1 MSVIQFT
8 EFCIKYQYDSL
19 MIAQQTLKNTVRATG
34 VGIHS
39 GQKVFITLRP
49 APVDTGIVFR
59 RVDYKRP
66 FSIKASAT
74 QVGETSMSTTL
85 VKNGIK
91 VGTVEHLMAAFAG
104 MNIDN
109 CYVDLSAS
117 EVPVMDGSAGP
128 FVFLIQSAGIEQ
140 QDAPRKFIK
149 IKKTVRFEVD
159 DKFATL
165 SPYAGSKF
173 AFDIEFDHP
182 AFEEHCNHADIDL
195 NTQSFIKEISRAR
208 TFGFMRDI
216 EMLRSHNLGL
226 GGSMDNAIVLDD
238 YRVLNQEGL
247 RYEAEFVRHKL
258 LDAIGDIYQLG
269 HPIIGEYH
277 GYKSGHYLNNELA
290 RALLADES
298 AYEVVTFTSNKH
310 KAESML
316 PQGLLA

>member
-1 MSVIQFT
+1 
-8 EFCIKYQYDSL
+8 
-19 MIAQQTLKNTVRATG
+19 MIAQKTLKNTVRATG

-39 GQKVFITLRP
+39 GQKVFITLNP
-49 APVDTGIVFR
+49 APVNTGIVFR

-66 FSIKASAT
+66 IAIKAEAT
-74 QVGETSMSTTL
+74 SVGETSMSTTL
-85 VKNGIK
+85 IKNGIK

-128 FVFLIQSAGIEQ
+128 FVFLIQSAGVQE

-149 IKKTVRFEVD
+149 IKKEIRFEVE
-159 DKFATL
+159 DKYAVL
-165 SPYAGSKF
+165 EPYSGSKF
-173 AFDIEFDHP
+173 SFDIEFDHP
-182 AFEEHCNHADIDL
+182 AFEDHCNHAEIDM
-195 NTQSFIKEISRAR
+195 NTQSFVKEISRAR

-216 EMLRSHNLGL
+216 EMLRNNNLGL

-238 YRVLNQEGL
+238 YRVLNNDGL

-269 HPIIGEYH
+269 APIIGAYH

-290 RALLADES
+290 RALLADET
-298 AYEVVTFTSNKH
+298 AYEIVCFESNKD

-316 PQGLLA
+316 PAGLLA

>member
-1 MSVIQFT
+1 
-8 EFCIKYQYDSL
+8 

-159 DKFATL
+159 DKYAEL
-165 SPYAGSKF
+165 SPYTGSKF
-173 AFDIEFDHP
+173 SFDIEFDHP
-182 AFEEHCNHADIDL
+182 AFEDHCNHADIDL

>member
-1 MSVIQFT
+1 MIQFT

-66 FSIKASAT
+66 VSIKAAAT

-85 VKNGIK
+85 IKNGIK

-149 IKKTVRFEVD
+149 IKKPVRIEVE

-165 SPYAGSKF
+165 APYAGSKF
-173 AFDIEFDHP
+173 SFDIEFDHP
-182 AFEEHCNHADIDL
+182 AFEDHCNHADIDL

-238 YRVLNQEGL
+238 YRVLNHDGL

-277 GYKSGHYLNNELA
+277 GYKSGHFLNNELA

-298 AYEVVTFTSNKH
+298 AFEVVTFTSNKH

>member
-1 MSVIQFT
+1 
-8 EFCIKYQYDSL
+8 

-140 QDAPRKFIK
+140 QNAPRKFIK

-159 DKFATL
+159 DKYAEL
-165 SPYAGSKF
+165 SPYTGSKF
-173 AFDIEFDHP
+173 SFDIEFDHP
-182 AFEEHCNHADIDL
+182 AFEDHCNHADIDL

-290 RALLADES
+290 RTLLADES

-316 PQGLLA
+316 PLGLLA

>member
-1 MSVIQFT
+1 
-8 EFCIKYQYDSL
+8 

-39 GQKVFITLRP
+39 GQKVYITLQP
-49 APVDTGIVFR
+49 APVNTGIVFR
-59 RVDYKRP
+59 RVDYKQP
-66 FSIKASAT
+66 VAIESNALN
-74 QVGETSMSTTL
+74 VGETSMSTTL
-85 VKNGIK
+85 VKDGVK

-117 EVPVMDGSAGP
+117 EVPVMDGSSGP
-128 FVFLIQSAGIEQ
+128 FVFLIQSAGIQE

-149 IKKTVRFEVD
+149 IKKEVKITLD
-159 DKFATL
+159 DKYATL
-165 SPYAGSKF
+165 KPGNSSRYSF
-173 AFDIEFDHP
+173 EIEFDHP
-182 AFEEHCNHADIDL
+182 AFEDHCRYADIDL
-195 NTQSFIKEISRAR
+195 NSQSFIKEVSRAR

-238 YRVLNQEGL
+238 YRVLNNDGL
-247 RYEAEFVRHKL
+247 RYESEFVKHKL

-269 HPIIGEYH
+269 HPIIGSFH
-277 GYKSGHYLNNELA
+277 GYKSGHALNNELA

-298 AYEVVTFTSNKH
+298 AYEIVTFEGK
-310 KAESML
+310 KDRPAVML
-316 PQGLLA
+316 PAYLTT

>member
-1 MSVIQFT
+1 
-8 EFCIKYQYDSL
+8 

-39 GQKVFITLRP
+39 GQKVFITLQP

-59 RVDYKRP
+59 RVDYKQP
-66 FSIKASAT
+66 VAIESNALN
-74 QVGETSMSTTL
+74 VGETSMSTTL
-85 VKNGIK
+85 VKNGVK

-117 EVPVMDGSAGP
+117 EVPVMDGSSGP
-128 FVFLIQSAGIEQ
+128 FVFLIQSAGIQEQ
-140 QDAPRKFIK
+140 AAPRRFIK
-149 IKKTVRFEVD
+149 IKKEVKITMD
-159 DKFATL
+159 DK
-165 SPYAGSKF
+165 YAVLKPGNSSRYSF
-173 AFDIEFDHP
+173 EIEFDHP
-182 AFEEHCNHADIDL
+182 AFEDHCRYAEIDL
-195 NTQSFIKEISRAR
+195 NSQSFIKEVSRAR

-238 YRVLNQEGL
+238 YRVLNNDGL
-247 RYEAEFVRHKL
+247 RYESEFVKHKL

-269 HPIIGEYH
+269 HPIIGQFH
-277 GYKSGHYLNNELA
+277 GYKSGHALNNELA

-298 AYEVVTFTSNKH
+298 AYELVSFEGK
-310 KAESML
+310 KDRPAEML
-316 PQGLLA
+316 PAYLTT

>member
-1 MSVIQFT
+1 
-8 EFCIKYQYDSL
+8 
-19 MIAQQTLKNTVRATG
+19 MIAQKTLKNTVRATG

-66 FSIKASAT
+66 VAIQAKAT

-109 CYVDLSAS
+109 CFVDLSAS

-128 FVFLIQSAGIEQ
+128 FVFLIQSAGIQE

-149 IKKTVRFEVD
+149 IKKDIKIAVD
-159 DKFATL
+159 DKYATL
-165 SPYAGSKF
+165 KPHSGSQF
-173 AFDIEFDHP
+173 SFEIDFDHP
-182 AFEEHCNHADIDL
+182 AFEDHCNHAEIDL
-195 NTQSFIKEISRAR
+195 NSQSFIKEISRAR

-216 EMLRSHNLGL
+216 EMLRNNNLGL

-238 YRVLNQEGL
+238 YRVLNNDGL

-269 HPIIGEYH
+269 HPIIGAYH
-277 GYKSGHYLNNELA
+277 GHKSGHALNNELA

-298 AYEVVTFTSNKH
+298 AYEIVTFTSVKD

-316 PQGLLA
+316 PAGLLA

>member
-165 SPYAGSKF
+165 SPFAGSKF

>member
-1 MSVIQFT
+1 
-8 EFCIKYQYDSL
+8 

-140 QDAPRKFIK
+140 QNAPRKFIK

-159 DKFATL
+159 DKYAEM
-165 SPYAGSKF
+165 SPYTGSKF
-173 AFDIEFDHP
+173 SFDIEFDHP
-182 AFEEHCNHADIDL
+182 AFEDHCNHADIDL

-290 RALLADES
+290 RTLLADES

>member
-1 MSVIQFT
+1 
-8 EFCIKYQYDSL
+8 

-104 MNIDN
+104 MNIGN

-159 DKFATL
+159 DKYAEL
-165 SPYAGSKF
+165 SPYAGSKYS
-173 AFDIEFDHP
+173 FDIEFDHP
-182 AFEEHCNHADIDL
+182 AFEDHCNHADIDL

>member
-1 MSVIQFT
+1 
-8 EFCIKYQYDSL
+8 

-39 GQKVFITLRP
+39 GQKVFITLQP
-49 APVDTGIVFR
+49 APVNTGIVFR

-66 FSIKASAT
+66 VAIESNALN
-74 QVGETSMSTTL
+74 VGETSMSTTL
-85 VKNGIK
+85 VKNGVK

-117 EVPVMDGSAGP
+117 EVPVMDGSSGP
-128 FVFLIQSAGIEQ
+128 FVFLIQSAGIKQ
-140 QDAPRKFIK
+140 QKAARQFIK
-149 IKKTVRFEVD
+149 IKKEVKIEMEDKYALLKPGNGSRYSFE
-159 DKFATL
+159 
-165 SPYAGSKF
+165 
-173 AFDIEFDHP
+173 IEFDHP
-182 AFEEHCNHADIDL
+182 AFEDHCRYADIDL
-195 NTQSFIKEISRAR
+195 NSQSFIKEVSRAR

-238 YRVLNQEGL
+238 YRVLNNDGL
-247 RYEAEFVRHKL
+247 RYESEFVKHKL

-269 HPIIGEYH
+269 HPIIGSFH
-277 GYKSGHYLNNELA
+277 GYKSGHALNNELA

-298 AYEVVTFTSNKH
+298 AYELVTFEGKKDRPT
-310 KAESML
+310 EML
-316 PQGLLA
+316 PSYLTS

>member
-1 MSVIQFT
+1 
-8 EFCIKYQYDSL
+8 

-39 GQKVFITLRP
+39 GQKVFITLNP

-66 FSIKASAT
+66 VPIKAKAVN
-74 QVGETSMSTTL
+74 VGETSMSTTL

-128 FVFLIQSAGIEQ
+128 FVFLIQSAGITQ
-140 QDAPRKFIK
+140 QAAARQFIK
-149 IKKTVRFEVD
+149 IKKEVKIEVG
-159 DKFATL
+159 DKSATL
-165 SPYAGSKF
+165 IPYSGSKYS
-173 AFDIEFDHP
+173 FDIEFDHP
-182 AFEEHCNHADIDL
+182 AFEDHHNHADIDL
-195 NTQSFIKEISRAR
+195 NSQSFIKEISRAR

-216 EMLRSHNLGL
+216 EMLRNNNLGL

-238 YRVLNQEGL
+238 YRVLNNDGL

-269 HPIIGEYH
+269 HPIIGAYH
-277 GYKSGHYLNNELA
+277 GYKSGHALNNELA

-298 AYEVVTFTSNKH
+298 AYEVVSFRGNKD

-316 PQGLLA
+316 PDGLLA